1 LSKANELSEAYKE
14 KYTKLKASK
23 KNEKYLEQARSFVSK
38 VGSEDERNTS
48 DLAAVYGSVRSG
60 VQEKAGSVVS
70 GVSGLA
76 QHAKTI
82 VSQMNQFNCTGLNER
97 NNGSVFDDE
106 EEDDDD
112 GGPDESTIG
121 DLDSRFDS
129 KHRHHTLRSQD
140 SSSTNST
147 PQQQRSRSQ
156 TKASRSFREY
166 SKSPKR
172 VDV

>member
-1 LSKANELSEAYKE
+1 MQEWEEKLGKVTELAESYKE
-14 KYTKLKASK
+14 KYSKLKESK
-23 KNEKYLEQARSFVSK
+23 KNEKYMEQARSFATKAS
-38 VGSEDERNTS
+38 SEDERH
-48 DLAAVYGSVRSG
+48 DMAAMYGSVRSG

-70 GVSGLA
+70 SVNGFA

-97 NNGSVFDDE
+97 NGSVFDD
-106 EEDDDD
+106 DDDEGD
-112 GGPDESTIG
+112 PEESTIG

-129 KHRHHTLRSQD
+129 KHVLSQD
-140 SSSTNST
+140 SNSTASTT
-147 PQQQRSRSQ
+147 PQQRQSRSQ
-156 TKASRSFREY
+156 TKPSRSFREY